1 MSVLLFRVD
10 ERLIHG
16 QVVVG
21 WARRL
26 HPRRIIVVDD
36 DVAAD
41 PNEQSIYRTGLPEG
55 LRGFLE
61 RARSRRAALASPSR
75 EPAFVLTADLRT
87 MARLARHG
95 MPIAEINVGCLH
107 RAAGRR
113 PVLPYVCLDA
123 TDEELIEELED
134 RECGSSL
141 ATCPRAPRSVSG
153 IGRDNDRNASGVAGR
168 WEPSRS
174 STSGPPCR
182 R

>member
-41 PNEQSIYRTGLPEG
+41 PNEQSIYRTGLPDG
-55 LRGFLE
+55 IRADFWSE
-61 RARSRRAALASPSR
+61 REAVSQLPDVAESGEPS
-75 EPAFVLTADLRT
+75 FVLTADLRT
-87 MARLARHG
+87 MALLVRQG
-95 MPIAEINVGCLH
+95 MPIAEINVGCLQ
-107 RAAGRR
+107 RAAGRH

-123 TDEELIEELED
+123 TDEQLIEELEGRGVRVVARDVPTGAAVRLGD
-134 RECGSSL
+134 R
-141 ATCPRAPRSVSG
+141 ARK
-153 IGRDNDRNASGVAGR
+153 
-168 WEPSRS
+168 
-174 STSGPPCR
+174 
-182 R
+182 